1 MCNVYI
7 GITIILHSINILGTI
22 YYYFQVILILG
33 SYIIVSFILI
43 SNDSLRIQNI
53 SWFSSPSLFVK
64 HTYIYTDVG
73 SILYIIVRVCR
84 ILYINSTRT
93 RTLEK
98 KIEGSICTSWTVFI
112 IDCYAVF
119 FFFMKNRLKTD

>member
-98 KIEGSICTSWTVFI
+98 KNRGIHLHVLNCFHYWLLCS
-112 IDCYAVF
+112 F
-119 FFFMKNRLKTD
+119 FFFYEKPT